1 MRQLVVVALAALFGA
16 GHCFPSAVTK
26 RSIASIDP
34 SEFETLNNT
43 LGGKLGI
50 GQPLAEPCY
59 SNYNGTTVNPNSAQ
73 CSAVQAQYKNETF
86 IAQHFGG
93 YQNAQ
98 WGECQALGQ
107 GCALDY
113 ESPTSPVPATSNCV
127 QGSVPNYYI
136 PVSSV
141 ADVQAGLA
149 FVTKAGIPL
158 VIKNSGH
165 DFKGRSS
172 APGSLALW
180 TYPYK
185 PSITLTKNFTAEGC
199 SSPSGNYEN
208 LIIGCSLTAL
218 FKAMGLR

>member
-1 MRQLVVVALAALFGA
+1 MPQLIAFAVAALFGA
-16 GHCFPSAVTK
+16 CQCFPSAIAK
-26 RSIASIDP
+26 RSIASLTP
-34 SEFETLNNT
+34 SELSALNST
-43 LGGKLGI
+43 LGGTLGI

-59 SNYNGTTVNPNSAQ
+59 HNYNGTKVAPNGAQ
-73 CSAVQAQYKNETF
+73 CSTVQAQYKNETF

-93 YQNAQ
+93 YQNSQ

-113 ESPTSPVPATSNCV
+113 ASPTSAVPATSNCV
-127 QGSVPNYYI
+127 QGSVPNYFI

-149 FVTKAGIPL
+149 FIKKTGVPL

-180 TYPYK
+180 MYPYK
-185 PSITLTKNFTAEGC
+185 PTITLTKNFTAEGC
-199 SSPSGNYEN
+199 PSASGKSSRWKPGYL
-208 LIIGCSLTAL
+208 LIY
-218 FKAMGLR
+218 